1 MMDDLEAELTEFGRA
16 WRAGYPD
23 ALDVS
28 AILSSSMRPP
38 ARGRIAPVSLAILI
52 ALATTGAIAIFAG
65 NQRALTGSP
74 PASGAVVPA
83 AHGIALLTSAASD
96 DVCELAEAQ
105 GTLVTDARSGLGL
118 RGAGG
123 GESQIRWPYG
133 YTARLQAGRVALVN
147 GLGQVVAYEGDQV
160 QVDGGYDAAGD
171 VWTACPDRTF
181 DHSVRL
187 APGPSST

>member
-1 MMDDLEAELTEFGRA
+1 MLDDLAVELAEFGQA
-16 WRAGYPD
+16 WRTPD
-23 ALDVS
+23 CLTSVR
-28 AILSSSMRPP
+28 SSLSMRGSV
-38 ARGRIAPVSLAILI
+38 RSRTSLVSLAILI
-52 ALATTGAIAIFAG
+52 VLTTTGAVAIFAG
-65 NQRALTGSP
+65 NYRVLTGSP
-74 PASGAVVPA
+74 PSSGAVVPTP
-83 AHGIALLTSAASD
+83 HRIAILTSAASD